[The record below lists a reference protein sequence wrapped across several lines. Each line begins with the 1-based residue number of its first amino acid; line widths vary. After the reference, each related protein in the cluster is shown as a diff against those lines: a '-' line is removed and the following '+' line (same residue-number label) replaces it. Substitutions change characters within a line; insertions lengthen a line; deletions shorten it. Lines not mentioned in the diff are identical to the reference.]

1 NTKQIIIYPTFFKR
15 SLYDER
21 NLTGIHL
28 RNPMSMFRR
37 KLKALGYHH
46 LETFQVNNEDEFR
59 NLVVWLEDQK
69 IRYYRIEEREE
80 LRDTKKNEWTKTFKK
95 YLDDLQCPLD
105 FSQKLSVVD
114 WLLSHAV
121 RVEYAENAEMYNAVG
136 QTVKKEE
143 VELVAESSLDD
154 SLINLTVDNPDLKAG
169 VASLSRLLSLPEHP
183 DHFVLLQV
191 SVRVF
196 IRLSAHLLKASYHHS
211 PPRLRKNRQ
220 NQNTEDVI
228 PLHKVDLG
236 FDTGDSAVNEAAKV
250 IRLLHVTELRDLQ
263 TRINEAIVAV
273 QAITANPKTDQSLG
287 RIGV

>member
-1 NTKQIIIYPTFFKR
+1 
-15 SLYDER
+15 
-21 NLTGIHL
+21 
-28 RNPMSMFRR
+28 MSMFRR

-46 LETFQVNNEDEFR
+46 PSFQVNNEDEFR

-143 VELVAESSLDD
+143 VELVGESSLDD

-183 DHFVLLQV
+183 DHFVLLQA
-191 SVRVF
+191 
-196 IRLSAHLLKASYHHS
+196 IRSLIEGKLSSFASKTKKKS
-211 PPRLRKNRQ
+211 
-220 NQNTEDVI
+220 NQNAEDVI

-236 FDTGDSAVNEAAKV
+236 FDTGDSAVNEAAKI